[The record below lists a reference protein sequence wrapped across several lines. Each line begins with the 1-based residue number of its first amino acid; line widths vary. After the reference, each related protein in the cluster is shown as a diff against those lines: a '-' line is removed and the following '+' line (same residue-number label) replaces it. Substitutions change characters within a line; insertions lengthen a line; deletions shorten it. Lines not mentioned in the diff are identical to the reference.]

1 MSELSCPFAKAI
13 MSTKCTCEHST
24 RYLIAEREYAGC
36 ASETARTNCDFL
48 LEAFKENS
56 RFVLKLTSTREEIP
70 HGKYMRI
77 QIGGLLGLQK
87 LVQESTS
94 VNDKVDNVH
103 ACVQTAYEKYGS
115 LKDIPFNEIVKSITE
130 WKGRR
135 G

>member
-1 MSELSCPFAKAI
+1 
-13 MSTKCTCEHST
+13 MSTQCSCEHST

-36 ASETARTNCDFL
+36 ASIIAHANCDFL

-56 RFVLKLTSTREEIP
+56 RFALKLTSTSENIP
-70 HGKYMRI
+70 HGKQMRI

-87 LVQESTS
+87 LIQGSLS
-94 VNDKVDNVH
+94 VADKVDNVH
-103 ACVQTAYEKYGS
+103 ACVQTAYEKYNS
-115 LKDIPFNEIVKSITE
+115 LKHIPFNEIVKSITE